1 MDKRFSERISDLLE
15 FWDEEIDLEVL
26 YYNQEEFKRKKKQI
40 GIIRTAVEDGIEI
53 WYKRKVYI
61 V

>member
-53 WYKRKVYI
+53 
-61 V
+61 